1 MKGRRGVWILA
12 VILMMAGIFIS
23 SCYGKQLYDKGTYA
37 IVMKSRGN
45 WYNELASQGY
55 RSVIE
60 DAGKNCLTLYP
71 DEATAQEQVRLIRN
85 LIHEQV
91 DAIAVAANDV
101 DALAPALREAREK
114 GISVITLDADAQA
127 DSRSIYIKPVD
138 AEKLGR
144 ALVRSACGICGGSGQ
159 WCILSAGSRSAN
171 QNEWMY
177 WMKKEL
183 EEAKYKDMR
192 LVDIAFGEGVYDK
205 AAKET
210 ERLLKNY
217 PDVKVICSLSTEGI
231 KAAADV
237 VKKQGKEKTVKV
249 IGLGLPSQM
258 AEYIGDGEE
267 DICPVM
273 YIWDP
278 VEMGKVAGFVSMGL
292 WSGDI
297 EEQPG
302 KDILLDNGAAY
313 RISTGYDG
321 GLEIISGEPIRID
334 KDNIGYWETRL

>member
-1 MKGRRGVWILA
+1 MKGRHGVWILA

-23 SCYGKQLYDKGTYA
+23 SCYGTQLHDKGTYA
-37 IVMKSRGN
+37 IVMKSRDN

-71 DEATAQEQVRLIRN
+71 EEATAQEQVRLIRN

-91 DAIAVAANDV
+91 DAIAVAANDM

-144 ALVRSACGICGGSGQ
+144 ALVRSACELCGGSGQ

-237 VKKQGKEKTVKV
+237 VKARGQASKVKV
-249 IGLGLPSQM
+249 IGLGLPDQM
-258 AEYIGDGEE
+258 EEYVGSDPE
-267 DICPVM
+267 DICPVL
-273 YIWDP
+273 YIWNPMDL
-278 VEMGKVAGFVSMGL
+278 GRVAGYVCLELSEGR
-292 WSGDI
+292 I
-297 EEQPG
+297 EERGDQE
-302 KDILLDNGAAY
+302 LLLGGRTYPMDYGH
-313 RISTGYDG
+313 DG
-321 GLEIISGEPIRID
+321 GLEVIAGEPIKVD
-334 KDNIGYWETRL
+334 SENIGYWKDQI

>member
-1 MKGRRGVWILA
+1 
-12 VILMMAGIFIS
+12 MMAGIFIS
-23 SCYGKQLYDKGTYA
+23 SCYGTQLHDKGTYA
-37 IVMKSRGN
+37 IVMKSRDN

-144 ALVRSACGICGGSGQ
+144 ALVRSACELCGGSGQ

-183 EEAKYKDMR
+183 EEAEYKDMR

-278 VEMGKVAGFVSMGL
+278 VEMGKVAALVSMGL

-302 KDILLDNGAAY
+302 EDILLDNGRTY
-313 RISTGYDG
+313 RIDTGYDG

-334 KDNIGYWETRL
+334 KDNIEYWETRL

>member
-1 MKGRRGVWILA
+1 MKGRHGVW
-12 VILMMAGIFIS
+12 MMAGIFIS
-23 SCYGKQLYDKGTYA
+23 SCYGTQLHDKGTYA
-37 IVMKSRGN
+37 IVMKSRDN

-71 DEATAQEQVRLIRN
+71 EEATAQEQVRLIRN

-144 ALVRSACGICGGSGQ
+144 ALVRSACELCGGSGQ

-267 DICPVM
+267 DICPMM

-278 VEMGKVAGFVSMGL
+278 VEMGKVAALVSMGL

-302 KDILLDNGAAY
+302 EDILLDNGRTY
-313 RISTGYDG
+313 RIDTGYDG
-321 GLEIISGEPIRID
+321 GLGILSWSNPGSRSALTRTILSTGKP
-334 KDNIGYWETRL
+334 GYR

>member
-1 MKGRRGVWILA
+1 MKGRHGVWILA

-23 SCYGKQLYDKGTYA
+23 SCYGTQLHDKGTYA
-37 IVMKSRGN
+37 IVMKSRDN

-71 DEATAQEQVRLIRN
+71 EEATAQEQVRLIRN

-114 GISVITLDADAQA
+114 GISVITLDADARA

-183 EEAKYKDMR
+183 EEAEYKDMR

-217 PDVKVICSLSTEGI
+217 PDVKVICSLST
-231 KAAADV
+231 
-237 VKKQGKEKTVKV
+237 
-249 IGLGLPSQM
+249 
-258 AEYIGDGEE
+258 
-267 DICPVM
+267 
-273 YIWDP
+273 
-278 VEMGKVAGFVSMGL
+278 
-292 WSGDI
+292 
-297 EEQPG
+297 
-302 KDILLDNGAAY
+302 
-313 RISTGYDG
+313 
-321 GLEIISGEPIRID
+321 
-334 KDNIGYWETRL
+334 

>member
-1 MKGRRGVWILA
+1 M
-12 VILMMAGIFIS
+12 
-23 SCYGKQLYDKGTYA
+23 
-37 IVMKSRGN
+37 
-45 WYNELASQGY
+45 
-55 RSVIE
+55 
-60 DAGKNCLTLYP
+60 P
-71 DEATAQEQVRLIRN
+71 
-85 LIHEQV
+85 
-91 DAIAVAANDV
+91 
-101 DALAPALREAREK
+101 
-114 GISVITLDADAQA
+114 
-127 DSRSIYIKPVD
+127 
-138 AEKLGR
+138 
-144 ALVRSACGICGGSGQ
+144 RSACELCGGSGQ

-278 VEMGKVAGFVSMGL
+278 VEMGKVAALVSMGL

-302 KDILLDNGAAY
+302 EDILLDNGRTY
-313 RISTGYDG
+313 RIDTGYDG

-334 KDNIGYWETRL
+334 KDNIEYWETRL

>member
-101 DALAPALREAREK
+101 DALGPVLKEAREK
-114 GISVITLDADAQA
+114 GISVITLDADALA

-183 EEAKYKDMR
+183 EEAEYKDMR

-258 AEYIGDGEE
+258 AGYIGGGEE

-278 VEMGKVAGFVSMGL
+278 VEMGEVAAFVSMGL

-297 EEQPG
+297 EELPG
-302 KDILLDNGAAY
+302 EEILLDNGRTY
-313 RISTGYDG
+313 RIDTGYDG

-334 KDNIGYWETRL
+334 KDNIGYWENRL

>member
-1 MKGRRGVWILA
+1 MKGRHGAWILA

-23 SCYGKQLYDKGTYA
+23 SCYGTQLHDKGTYA
-37 IVMKSRGN
+37 IVMKSRDN

-71 DEATAQEQVRLIRN
+71 EEATAQEQVRLIRN
-85 LIHEQV
+85 LIH
-91 DAIAVAANDV
+91 AVAANDV

-144 ALVRSACGICGGSGQ
+144 ALVRSACELCGGSGQ

-231 KAAADV
+231 KAAVDV

-267 DICPVM
+267 DICPMM

-278 VEMGKVAGFVSMGL
+278 VEMGKVAALVSMGL

-302 KDILLDNGAAY
+302 EDILLDNGRTY
-313 RISTGYDG
+313 RIDTGYDG

-334 KDNIGYWETRL
+334 KDNIEYWETRL

>member
-1 MKGRRGVWILA
+1 MKGRHGVWILA
-12 VILMMAGIFIS
+12 VILIMAGIFIS
-23 SCYGKQLYDKGTYA
+23 SCYGQQLHDKGTYA

-101 DALAPALREAREK
+101 DALGPVLREAREK

-183 EEAKYKDMR
+183 EEAEYKDMR

-237 VKKQGKEKTVKV
+237 VKARGQASEVKV
-249 IGLGLPSQM
+249 IGLGLPDQM
-258 AEYIGDGEE
+258 EEYVGSDPE
-267 DICPVM
+267 DVCPVL
-273 YIWDP
+273 YIWSPMDL
-278 VEMGKVAGFVSMGL
+278 GRVAGYVCLELSEG
-292 WSGDI
+292 SI
-297 EEQPG
+297 EDRADQE
-302 KDILLDNGAAY
+302 LLLGG
-313 RISTGYDG
+313 RIYPVDYGQDG
-321 GLEIISGEPIRID
+321 GLEVIAGEPIRVD
-334 KDNIGYWETRL
+334 AENIGYWKDQI

>member
-1 MKGRRGVWILA
+1 MKGRHGVWILA

-101 DALAPALREAREK
+101 DALGPVLKEAREK
-114 GISVITLDADAQA
+114 GISVITLDADARA

-183 EEAKYKDMR
+183 EEAEYKDMR

-237 VKKQGKEKTVKV
+237 VKARGQASKVKV
-249 IGLGLPSQM
+249 IGLGLPDQM
-258 AEYIGDGEE
+258 E
-267 DICPVM
+267 DYVGSDPEDVCPVL
-273 YIWDP
+273 YIWNPMDL
-278 VEMGKVAGFVSMGL
+278 GRVAGYVCLELSEGR
-292 WSGDI
+292 I
-297 EEQPG
+297 EERGDQE
-302 KDILLDNGAAY
+302 LLLGGRTYPMDYGH
-313 RISTGYDG
+313 DG
-321 GLEIISGEPIRID
+321 GLEVIAGEPIKVD
-334 KDNIGYWETRL
+334 SENIGYWKDQI

>member
-1 MKGRRGVWILA
+1 MKGRHGVWILA

-101 DALAPALREAREK
+101 DALGPVLKEAREK
-114 GISVITLDADAQA
+114 GISVITLDADARA

-183 EEAKYKDMR
+183 EEH
-192 LVDIAFGEGVYDK
+192 EGQK
-205 AAKET
+205 
-210 ERLLKNY
+210 
-217 PDVKVICSLSTEGI
+217 
-231 KAAADV
+231 
-237 VKKQGKEKTVKV
+237 
-249 IGLGLPSQM
+249 
-258 AEYIGDGEE
+258 
-267 DICPVM
+267 
-273 YIWDP
+273 
-278 VEMGKVAGFVSMGL
+278 
-292 WSGDI
+292 
-297 EEQPG
+297 
-302 KDILLDNGAAY
+302 
-313 RISTGYDG
+313 
-321 GLEIISGEPIRID
+321 
-334 KDNIGYWETRL
+334 

>member
-1 MKGRRGVWILA
+1 
-12 VILMMAGIFIS
+12 MMAGIFIS
-23 SCYGKQLYDKGTYA
+23 SCYGTQLHDKGTYA
-37 IVMKSRGN
+37 IVMKSRDN

-71 DEATAQEQVRLIRN
+71 EEATAQEQVRLIRN

-144 ALVRSACGICGGSGQ
+144 ALVRSACELCGGSGQ

-267 DICPVM
+267 DICPMM

-278 VEMGKVAGFVSMGL
+278 VEMGKVAALVSMGL

-302 KDILLDNGAAY
+302 EDILLDNGRTY
-313 RISTGYDG
+313 RIDTGYDG

-334 KDNIGYWETRL
+334 KDNIEYWETRL

>member
-1 MKGRRGVWILA
+1 MKGRHGARIVA

-23 SCYGKQLYDKGTYA
+23 SCYGTQLHDKGTYA
-37 IVMKSRGN
+37 IVMKSRDN

-71 DEATAQEQVRLIRN
+71 EEATAQEQVRLIRN

-144 ALVRSACGICGGSGQ
+144 ALVRSACELCGGSGQ

-237 VKKQGKEKTVKV
+237 VKARGQASKVKV
-249 IGLGLPSQM
+249 IGLGLPDQM
-258 AEYIGDGEE
+258 EEYVGSDPE
-267 DICPVM
+267 DICPVL
-273 YIWDP
+273 YIWNPMDL
-278 VEMGKVAGFVSMGL
+278 GRVAGYVCLELSEGR
-292 WSGDI
+292 I
-297 EEQPG
+297 EERGDQE
-302 KDILLDNGAAY
+302 LLLGGRTYPMDYGH
-313 RISTGYDG
+313 DG
-321 GLEIISGEPIRID
+321 GLEVIAGEPIKVD
-334 KDNIGYWETRL
+334 SENIGYWKDQI

>member
-1 MKGRRGVWILA
+1 MKGRHGVWILA

-23 SCYGKQLYDKGTYA
+23 SCYGTQLHDKGTYA
-37 IVMKSRGN
+37 IVMKSRDN

-71 DEATAQEQVRLIRN
+71 EEATAQEQVRLTRN

-91 DAIAVAANDV
+91 DAIAVAANDM

-144 ALVRSACGICGGSGQ
+144 ALVRSACELCGGSGQ

-278 VEMGKVAGFVSMGL
+278 VEMGKVAALVSMGL

-302 KDILLDNGAAY
+302 EDILLDNGRTY
-313 RISTGYDG
+313 RIDTGYDG

-334 KDNIGYWETRL
+334 KDNIEYWETRL